1 MTAATGASW
10 DTETAVKVERM
21 DDGWWRRPLKV
32 TQSLRRPDGWRVFPP
47 QSAGTE
53 EWRELW
59 ERKRRITPTLH
70 RRKTTGSR
78 EINSAKTWGGKERD
92 GCVWMEGGALGWF
105 LYEGTRRKKRNVGVS
120 ASLCTINWTLRQGLL
135 GLVSESISWL
145 IHQLIDKES
154 LYIVGC

>member
-1 MTAATGASW
+1 MTEATGASW

-47 QSAGTE
+47 QSTGTE
-53 EWRELW
+53 EWRELG

-78 EINSAKTWGGKERD
+78 EINSAKTWGGKEMRD
-92 GCVWMEGGALGWF
+92 GCVWMEGGALRWF
-105 LYEGTRRKKRNVGVS
+105 LYEGTRRKKRHVGVS
-120 ASLCTINWTLRQGLL
+120 AVASLCPINWTVRQGLL
-135 GLVSESISWL
+135 GLVL
-145 IHQLIDKES
+145 NQLVD
-154 LYIVGC
+154 